1 MIDFNNAKKAFKSY
15 LSKYDVTNDRIRL
28 KIEHTYKV
36 VDACEFIAKDLNL
49 SKEDVELSKLI
60 GLLHDIG
67 RFKQLEVYNSF
78 EDEKTIDHADYG
90 VEILFKDGLI
100 REFINDNSY
109 DEIIKKAVQ
118 NHNKYAIEKGVN
130 ERELLFSK
138 IIRDGD
144 KLDNF
149 RVKEVE
155 EISTLFDVNEEDFSY
170 ESISDNILNDFINHR
185 MILRG
190 DRRTHMD
197 MWISYLAF
205 IYDFNFN
212 SGLRYIK
219 EKNYITKIIDRI
231 DYKNNDTKN
240 KMEIIKNTAIDFIDN
255 ILAEK

>member
-1 MIDFNNAKKAFKSY
+1 MIDFNNAKKAFKNY

-155 EISTLFDVNEEDFSY
+155 EIPTLFDVNEEEFSY

-190 DRRTHMD
+190 DRKTHMD

>member
-1 MIDFNNAKKAFKSY
+1 MIDFYNAKKAFKTY
-15 LSKYDVTNDRIRL
+15 LSKYDVTNNRIRL
-28 KIEHTYKV
+28 KIVHTYKV
-36 VDACEFIAKDLNL
+36 VEACEFIAKDLKL
-49 SKEDVELSKLI
+49 SKEDIELSKLI

-78 EDEKTIDHADYG
+78 DDEKTIDHAEYG
-90 VEILFKDGLI
+90 IEILFEDGLI
-100 REFINDNSY
+100 HEFISDRSY

-118 NHNKYAIEKGVN
+118 NHNKYAIAEGLN

-138 IIRDGD
+138 IIRDAD

-155 EISTLFDVNEEDFSY
+155 DISTLFDVNEVEFSY
-170 ESISDNILNDFINHR
+170 EAISDSILNDFVNHR
-185 MILRG
+185 MIRRG
-190 DRRTHMD
+190 DRKTHMD

-205 IYDFNFN
+205 LYDFNFN

-219 EKNYITKIIDRI
+219 EKNYIAKIIDRI

-240 KMEIIKNTAIDFIDN
+240 KMEIIKNTAVDFIN
-255 ILAEK
+255 STLV